1 MNAIKIPNLIIGGGI
16 AGITVA
22 VELLYRRND
31 FYLLE
36 SSPRLGGKVESLST
50 DKAHFEFGPNALA
63 AVSPEMTQL
72 LERLNL
78 TDSLVEAN
86 PVARHRYILKRGRP
100 VQLPSKPPQILTTKA
115 LSLRGRLR
123 FVSEIV
129 YAPRKKKGEES
140 VWDFFA
146 RHFGEETARY
156 IADPFVSGIFAGD
169 ARQIS
174 VTAAFPTMA
183 QAEARSPSLIRYL
196 LSQRKMMKTDPR
208 LYQLKGGLESIFR
221 SAREK
226 VGGERIHLNEGVVT
240 LAVDGKKM
248 RVVTDRAEYEA
259 DRVYLTS
266 PAYVASSILEKDF
279 PQISAELKKVDYAPV
294 ITAHLRVHREEPF
307 PFQGFGLL
315 IPSEE
320 QRQIL
325 GTLWNSSSFPF
336 QFHDDR
342 HHYLTVYAGGAKNR
356 KLIDL
361 DDAVIHDLIAGE
373 VENIFGLRRGVE
385 FLHLRRHAQAI
396 PQYILGYGGILG
408 RIQELLSTVPGLKLG
423 GNYLGGISL
432 SKTVTHAAGL
442 L

>member
-1 MNAIKIPNLIIGGGI
+1 MIRIPNLIIGGGI

-22 VELLYRRND
+22 LELMRRRSD

-36 SSPRLGGKVESLST
+36 SSSRLGGKVESLST
-50 DKAHFEFGPNALA
+50 PEAHFEFGPNALA

-72 LERLNL
+72 LERLSL
-78 TDSLVEAN
+78 TDALIEAN
-86 PVARHRYILKRGRP
+86 PVARHRYILKKGRP
-100 VQLPSKPPQILTTKA
+100 LLLPSKPPQILTTKA
-115 LSLRGRLR
+115 LSLWGRLR
-123 FVSEIV
+123 FLSEIV
-129 YAPRKKKGEES
+129 YARRRKKREES

-146 RHFGEETARY
+146 RHFGEQTARY

-174 VTAAFPTMA
+174 LLAAFPTMA
-183 QAEARSPSLIRYL
+183 EAEEKSPSLLRYL

-226 VGGERIHLNEGVVT
+226 ISGERIHLNEEVVT

-248 RVVTDRAEYEA
+248 RVVTDCAEYEA

-266 PAYVASSILEKDF
+266 PAYVASSILEKGF
-279 PQISAELKKVDYAPV
+279 SQISAELKKVDYAPV
-294 ITAHLRVHREEPF
+294 ITAHLRVSREEKF

-325 GTLWNSSSFPF
+325 GALWNSSSFPF
-336 QFHDDR
+336 HFHDDR
-342 HHYLTVYAGGAKNR
+342 HHYLTIYAGGAKNR

-361 DDAVIHDLIAGE
+361 DDEVVRNMIAGE
-373 VENIFGLRRGVE
+373 VENIFGLSRGVE
-385 FLHLRRHAQAI
+385 FLHLRRHRQAI
-396 PQYILGYGGILG
+396 PQYVLGYGGILG
-408 RIQELLSTVPGLKLG
+408 RIQDLLSTVPGLKLG
-423 GNYLGGISL
+423 GNYLGGVSL
-432 SKTVTHAAGL
+432 SKTVTHAIGIV
-442 L
+442 